1 MTLGVRWL
9 PEFDWEMSQTRR
21 CLERVPDDRFDWKPH
36 LKCMSLGRLAT
47 FLAMLPSWFRIT
59 LAQDSLDLTVG
70 PQDALP
76 PRVSR
81 ETVLDQFDRNAAAG
95 REALARVS
103 DERLQMPW
111 TLRSASRELFTRPRH
126 AVLRGA
132 VLNHLIHHRAQLAL
146 YLRLLELPVPAIYG
160 PSADEPEMDRW
171 LGPGG
176 HS

>member
-1 MTLGVRWL
+1 MAAGIRLGDVA
-9 PEFDWEMSQTRR
+9 DR
-21 CLERVPDDRFDWKPH
+21 CLERVPEDRFDWKPH
-36 LKCMSLGRLAT
+36 SKCMSLGRLMT

-59 LAQDSLDLTVG
+59 LAEDSLDLAVG

-76 PRVSR
+76 TRVSR
-81 ETVLDQFDRNAAAG
+81 ETALEQFDRNVAAG

-103 DERLQMPW
+103 DERMQTPW
-111 TLRSASRELFTRPRH
+111 TLRSAGRELFTRPRH

-160 PSADEPEMDRW
+160 PSAEEPEMDRW